1 MKLKR
6 DGSIFKYCRPL
17 LIQEGE
23 IIMIRSKTMS
33 IQNLD
38 NFNFEETKRNVN
50 NYFMSLENLEWE
62 WAKLNAQKGL
72 TTNYDFKV
80 EYSKQPYMKIGK
92 DMFNLSA
99 KELTEEELK
108 VYISNYYWATSIL
121 SDLEQIYLMEYFIN
135 RKYEDEILDLL
146 GFNTRDNIEFKKLKR
161 SAIYKFA
168 DFLSLVVEKKQGDKN
183 AKKSLSKRDS

>member
-1 MKLKR
+1 
-6 DGSIFKYCRPL
+6 
-17 LIQEGE
+17 
-23 IIMIRSKTMS
+23 MIRSKTMS